1 MTSFTPAAMDL
12 AGAFD
17 AALEERME
25 AARQHWVTKL
35 VPDGHYTEDELR
47 TRMDVAPAA
56 AKTQRGRPAKDG
68 KDGKTKASKAL
79 PKDRCTAC
87 GGAGALVDEESAQCR
102 TEASG
107 CRTIAGAEVRMC
119 DKHGKCWD
127 TVWHNR
133 RGGDNAVSFGNCGKS
148 NKRGQSQWYGI
159 VGVDRVPIAKGE
171 AYHVITD
178 KFPEGH
184 TAKSFDMVAGG
195 KRGDG
200 CWHVPGTPWVVDA
213 PDAKAE
219 AEVVLEHDASEA
231 TEADAPPDTAP
242 AQLAAEADATTAPVE
257 TEMTIDGVPMLLV
270 KHDTKTYAYPSG
282 WVAAKCPAADA
293 SQAVTS
299 TIAALAAGALAT
311 YDGDKLDFLSVEAE
325 KANDTHPDWGE

>member
-1 MTSFTPAAMDL
+1 MASFTPAAMDL

-35 VPDGHYTEDELR
+35 VADGHYTEDELR
-47 TRMDVAPAA
+47 ARMEVAPVT
-56 AKTQRGRPAKDG
+56 AKLKRGRPA

-79 PKDRCTAC
+79 PTDRCMAC

-127 TVWHNR
+127 TVWDNAR
-133 RGGDNAVSFGNCGKS
+133 RRDGAVSFGNCPKS
-148 NKRGQSQWYGI
+148 NKRGQAPWYGI
-159 VGVDRVPIAKGE
+159 VGVDRVPIAQGE

-178 KFPEGH
+178 KCPSGH
-184 TAKSFDMVAGG
+184 TAKSFDLAAGG

-213 PDAKAE
+213 PDAKAV

-231 TEADAPPDTAP
+231 AEEDAPQDTAP
-242 AQLAAEADATTAPVE
+242 DAPTAPVE
-257 TEMTIDGVPMLLV
+257 TEQIIDNVPYLLV
-270 KHDTKTYAYPSG
+270 KHGAKTYAYPDG
-282 WVAAKCPAADA
+282 WVAEECPAANA

-299 TIAALAAGALAT
+299 TIEALAAGALAT
-311 YDGDKLDFLSVEAE
+311 YDGDTLDWLSVAAE
-325 KANDTHPDWGE
+325 NANDTHPDWGL